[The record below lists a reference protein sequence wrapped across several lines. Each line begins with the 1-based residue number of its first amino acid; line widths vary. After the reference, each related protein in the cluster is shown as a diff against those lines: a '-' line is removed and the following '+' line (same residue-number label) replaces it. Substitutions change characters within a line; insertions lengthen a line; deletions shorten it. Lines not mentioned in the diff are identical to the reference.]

1 MSERET
7 IDLIRRDFGQTI
19 ATARTGTS
27 VSAAFMAAL
36 VANESA
42 GSVEERLA
50 ANRFEKGVLKKI
62 VLAALGDE
70 AFSDPSLSRPIGQD
84 EWLLEADYA
93 IDTRHPPST
102 SFMLAGLQNFKE
114 LSTSWGPMQLMGWHA
129 REWGVPLVEFS
140 RRETHF
146 QHARA
151 LILYFSQKYE
161 LRADRDFHQLFRCWN
176 TGVPR
181 GRRTFDPNYVANGLR
196 RLKLYQQL
204 EQAA

>member
-1 MSERET
+1 MTEQQVMEQIQRG
-7 IDLIRRDFGQTI
+7 FGPVI

-36 VANESA
+36 VANESS
-42 GSVEERLA
+42 GNVEERLA
-50 ANRFEKGVLKKI
+50 ANRFEKGVLKKV
-62 VLAALGDE
+62 VLAALGVE
-70 AFSDPSLSRPIGQD
+70 AFSDPSLSRPIEQQ

-93 IDTRHPPST
+93 IDTRRPANS
-102 SFMLAGLQNFKE
+102 SFMLAGLEYLKK
-114 LSTSWGPMQLMGWHA
+114 LATSWGPMQLMGWHA
-129 REWGVPLVEFS
+129 REWNVPLEEF
-140 RRETHF
+140 RRCETHF
-146 QHARA
+146 QHARV
-151 LILYFSQKYE
+151 LILHFARKYE

-176 TGVPR
+176 TGVPS

>member
-7 IDLIRRDFGQTI
+7 MEQIRRDFGPAI

-42 GSVEERLA
+42 GNAAERLA
-50 ANRFEKGVLKKI
+50 ASRFEKNVLKKI
-62 VLAALGDE
+62 VLAALGLE

-84 EWLLEADYA
+84 EFLLEADYA
-93 IDTRHPPST
+93 IDTRRPGTT
-102 SFMLAGLQNFKE
+102 SFMLAGLQMLKD
-114 LSTSWGPMQLMGWHA
+114 LATSWGPMQLMGWHA
-129 REWGVPLVEFS
+129 REWNVPLVEFR
-140 RRETHF
+140 RRENHF
-146 QHARA
+146 QHARV
-151 LILYFSQKYE
+151 LILHFAQKYE
-161 LRADRDFHQLFRCWN
+161 LRADRDFLKLFRCWN
-176 TGVPR
+176 TGVPQ

-196 RLKLYQQL
+196 RLKLYQEL